1 MSIRDVFGRNI
12 NINDDIRN
20 RYKIIQKGF
29 IFKDKDSKVKD
40 YKYVFMLCLAL
51 GYKTG
56 HRTPLK
62 DTVGLLNVKSFTDS
76 DLLTMFAIA
85 SEENDGDLHIL
96 KDGPKMKKIATEY
109 AHTGLG
115 ILEDLIADN
124 GSSDTLGLII
134 EQKAIETL
142 DELS

>member
-12 NINDDIRN
+12 NINHDIRD

-40 YKYVFMLCLAL
+40 YKYIFMLCLAL

-56 HRTPLK
+56 NRTPLK
-62 DTVGLLNVKSFTDS
+62 DTVGLLNVSSFKDP
-76 DLLTMFAIA
+76 DLWTIFAIA
-85 SEENDGDLHIL
+85 SEEYDGDLHIL
-96 KDGPKMKKIATEY
+96 KNGPDIKKIATEY

-115 ILEDLIADN
+115 ILENLIADN
-124 GSSDTLGLII
+124 DSGVTLGLVI
-134 EQKAIETL
+134 EKKAFEAL
-142 DELS
+142 SELS